1 MSKRILTSHNPKLQK
16 SVEFG
21 YLSFGIH
28 LAPAAVS
35 GTEMCPGRTRGCTKS
50 CLNLAGMGVMVQPER
65 IEKTR
70 RLVDTPLEFAAQLE
84 KEIAAECRKA
94 ARMGLTP
101 AVRLNLTSDVAWEKM
116 RIFSE
121 DRTIFEVF
129 PEVQFYDY
137 TKVYAR
143 LEHGIPN
150 YHLTFSRAETKLSD
164 LRARHAL
171 ATGQNAAVVFSTP
184 KGEPLPETWHGHPVI
199 DGDVNDLRFLD
210 PRGVVVGLR
219 AKGPARKDT
228 TGFVVQLQTA

>member
-1 MSKRILTSHNPKLQK
+1 MPKRILTSHNPKLQK
-16 SVEFG
+16 SAEFG
-21 YLSFGIH
+21 WLSFGIH

-35 GTEMCPGRTRGCTKS
+35 GTEMCKGRTRGCTKS
-50 CLNLAGMGVMVQPER
+50 CLNLSGQGRMVQPER

-70 RLVDTPLEFAAQLE
+70 RFVEHPEEFAAQLE
-84 KEIAAECRKA
+84 KEIDAECRKA
-94 ARMGLTP
+94 ARMGLKP
-101 AVRLNLTSDVAWEKM
+101 ACRPNLTSDTPWEEL

-121 DRTIFEVF
+121 GRTIFEVF
-129 PEVQFYDY
+129 PTVQFYDY
-137 TKVYAR
+137 TKIYNR
-143 LEHGIPN
+143 LDHSIPN

-199 DGDVNDLRFLD
+199 DGDLHDLRFLD

-228 TGFVVQLQTA
+228 SGFVVQLQA